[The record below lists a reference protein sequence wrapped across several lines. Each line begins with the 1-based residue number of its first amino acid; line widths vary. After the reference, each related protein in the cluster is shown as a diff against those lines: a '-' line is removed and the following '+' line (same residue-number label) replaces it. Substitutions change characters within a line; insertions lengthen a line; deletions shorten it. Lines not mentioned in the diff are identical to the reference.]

1 MSEKLRFFFEKAVG
15 YTKIKD
21 YGETNK
27 VYAKSTYD
35 NTPKLI

>member
-15 YTKIKD
+15 YTNIKD
-21 YGETNK
+21 YWRDK
-27 VYAKSTYD
+27 LYAESTYD